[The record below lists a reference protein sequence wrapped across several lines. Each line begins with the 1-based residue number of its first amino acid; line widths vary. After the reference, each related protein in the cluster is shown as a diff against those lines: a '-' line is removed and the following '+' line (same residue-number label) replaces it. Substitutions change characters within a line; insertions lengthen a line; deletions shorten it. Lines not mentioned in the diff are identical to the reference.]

1 MDDTLPIIQ
10 TYDCRLCFDAD
21 SPHNLIYPCKC
32 AGTSKYVHKN
42 CLNEWRTLADNR
54 EAFNKCF
61 ECNYTYTFT
70 NEPIHQIS
78 WQYKL
83 LKHLSKNLA
92 GFIIINFFIMSLIT
106 LFLYVV
112 DINRVMPKILLHAK
126 NTSFINYNNGKHLMS
141 GYILW
146 SSIIYLSVLLI
157 MFVVNFINIRNK
169 TIYIKHYCKQPNAL
183 FFVIIVLCGI
193 IFSMDIIIGLFLI
206 SFGLQFLIKSH
217 LYSIECIREQ
227 NNMEILN
234 YEEDEIY
241 DN

>member
-1 MDDTLPIIQ
+1 
-10 TYDCRLCFDAD
+10 
-21 SPHNLIYPCKC
+21 
-32 AGTSKYVHKN
+32 
-42 CLNEWRTLADNR
+42 
-54 EAFNKCF
+54 
-61 ECNYTYTFT
+61 
-70 NEPIHQIS
+70 
-78 WQYKL
+78 
-83 LKHLSKNLA
+83 
-92 GFIIINFFIMSLIT
+92 
-106 LFLYVV
+106 VV